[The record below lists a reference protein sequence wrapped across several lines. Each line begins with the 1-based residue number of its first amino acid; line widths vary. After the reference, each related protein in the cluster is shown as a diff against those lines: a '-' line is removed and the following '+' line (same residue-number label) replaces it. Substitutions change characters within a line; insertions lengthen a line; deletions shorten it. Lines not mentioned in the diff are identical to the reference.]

1 MATAPQP
8 EPTPPA
14 PRAAAPEP
22 AVSESGPRAAEPDPA
37 APSAAEPTPRPP
49 APSSPAIERRE
60 GADRQVASVPPG
72 GPPAPPSA
80 SDVRSALRSGAGG
93 RGQGRGGITGDPIPL
108 DTDDPRFHEY
118 FEQIRRRIQAKLTY
132 PCIKSRSTFDC
143 EYKTTVVVVHFGILK
158 NGQLQFVES
167 YRSSE
172 WAIYDEYSLNAIRLA
187 QPFPPVPPALMAS
200 LRPGTTGVPIA
211 GHFNFTVFTSR
222 DSILR

>member
-1 MATAPQP
+1 M
-8 EPTPPA
+8 
-14 PRAAAPEP
+14 RA
-22 AVSESGPRAAEPDPA
+22 
-37 APSAAEPTPRPP
+37 
-49 APSSPAIERRE
+49 
-60 GADRQVASVPPG
+60 
-72 GPPAPPSA
+72 
-80 SDVRSALRSGAGG
+80 ALRSGSGG

-132 PCIKSRSTFDC
+132 PCIKSRATFEC
-143 EYKTTVVVVHFGILK
+143 EYKTTLVIVHFGILK
-158 NGQLQFVES
+158 SGQLQFVES

-172 WAIYDEYSLNAIRLA
+172 WSIYDEYSMNAIRLA

-211 GHFNFTVFTSR
+211 GHFNFTVFTSL